1 MTTNNRWL
9 NSTYLLIRE
18 ERREKQRRERQNKNW
33 RAKSEEDSC
42 GKIYAAPGNL
52 FTYSWSWQSFNL
64 LFALDLQKEIQRLS
78 RLFCYSWL
86 ACLLGFWLRNA
97 PLWQKVIGNH
107 RFHKKGSV
115 SNPLTHPARR
125 SRKGWSD
132 SGLTSLLSLAAS
144 RPVSLNNLYIAFDVC
159 FFFRF
164 LHKLRTFNL

>member
-1 MTTNNRWL
+1 MTTNNHWL
-9 NSTYLLIRE
+9 NSTYLLIGE

-42 GKIYAAPGNL
+42 GKIYAAPGDL

-107 RFHKKGSV
+107 RFKKKV
-115 SNPLTHPARR
+115 
-125 SRKGWSD
+125 
-132 SGLTSLLSLAAS
+132 LLVLRLAAAGCV
-144 RPVSLNNLYIAFDVC
+144 RGLKRLK
-159 FFFRF
+159 RF
-164 LHKLRTFNL
+164 WPYFITFTSSISTGKLE

>member
-1 MTTNNRWL
+1 MTTNNHWL
-9 NSTYLLIRE
+9 NSTYLLIGE

-42 GKIYAAPGNL
+42 GKIYAAPGDL

-97 PLWQKVIGNH
+97 LPD
-107 RFHKKGSV
+107 KKKALSEIIV
-115 SNPLTHPARR
+115 LKNKLLFIVLRLTGCVR
-125 SRKGWSD
+125 
-132 SGLTSLLSLAAS
+132 GLKFLQRCWPYLMAFKSCISTGKLELL
-144 RPVSLNNLYIAFDVC
+144 
-159 FFFRF
+159 
-164 LHKLRTFNL
+164 